1 MSIHSFSPHSFST
14 SSSLPFFDLH
24 TPDSDTL
31 IKSLITKDPTT
42 FINVIHR
49 ITSNSNHSHPHI
61 LPYKAYHIENQASF
75 WKIFIKVEK
84 MEANLLQVLE
94 AKKESDHE
102 FSKAELVRTFY
113 SLLTALD
120 FLHSSNMCHNNLKS
134 ENVLFDKDGNAYLT
148 DIISYNSDNKELAR
162 EYGESKS
169 EAGFN
174 EQEDLLTKDLINM
187 GLIFLMMCE
196 CKRNLRQ
203 PTENVAK
210 AQEFYKQRVHS
221 IRGKY
226 GKDVADLIGLMIMGD
241 VNEKV
246 NVKSL
251 LKFLEN
257 NFCHDVLRLQERNNA
272 VAEAGNQNN
281 MMTESSVN
289 VLRKVPPKLAIT
301 NGNMQEQM
309 MAIRD
314 QFYPRKGSDSATS
327 LSGTTNYLYL
337 PYRCNK
343 SIRNLSKYGVMD
355 NRSLNILKK
364 CNKLGGSLQNL
375 KKVGKKVEFS
385 GIEIVQSDNAVRIPN
400 STRPT
405 KVQQLGWNLSHFANI
420 KEFQIEFTSDTV
432 TCKDLV
438 YFGKSLF
445 RYKELKKLRVGF
457 VCGQTFC
464 DYGMKSLGNAIKK
477 NKYIEDLH
485 LSLNRWVKAT
495 EKGFTS
501 LIRSISK
508 LTKLKRFVL
517 DIEEFQQ
524 IGNISM
530 IELGQDL
537 AKLTHLTELELNFF
551 RCSCISGQQL
561 EILSEYL
568 AKLTNLKK
576 LSINM
581 KQARGMMNMGVTAL
595 GKRLNNLRELREL
608 KLNFLSCDV
617 GETGFDELS
626 MSLRNM
632 KQLNVLELTFGNNDQ
647 VTNKCFEAIGNS
659 LGELSHLRSLKLVFF
674 QCDKLTDVAVYSLA
688 EALDN
693 LANLSELE
701 LNFRWCMQITDSGI
715 TRLGEA
721 FLNLVHLNRLG
732 LSFDGCRISDAGV
745 SKLGQDLAKLQ
756 YLDGFK
762 LEVRDCKGIQGTG
775 ISKLGECLTKLV
787 KLGQIQ
793 LNFCGCGGTY
803 RQRFNEGIISLRKS
817 ISKLPNVTN
826 LDQIAPYC

>member
-1 MSIHSFSPHSFST
+1 MSIHSFSPHSSST
-14 SSSLPFFDLH
+14 SSSLPLFDLH

-31 IKSLITKDPTT
+31 IKSLMTNDPTT
-42 FINVIHR
+42 LINVIHR
-49 ITSNSNHSHPHI
+49 ITSNSNLAHPHI
-61 LPYKAYHIENQASF
+61 LPYKAYHIENESSF
-75 WKIFIKVEK
+75 WKIFIKVDK
-84 MEANLLQVLE
+84 LEANLLQVLNM
-94 AKKESDHE
+94 KKESDQE

-120 FLHSSNMCHNNLKS
+120 YLHSSNMCHNNLKS
-134 ENVLFDKDGNAYLT
+134 ENVVFDKNGNAYLT
-148 DIISYNSDNKELAR
+148 DIISHNSECQDLAR
-162 EYGESKS
+162 EYGTLKD
-169 EAGFN
+169 EANFLQ
-174 EQEDLLTKDLINM
+174 EEDLLTKDLINM

-203 PTENVAK
+203 PTDNIAK

-226 GKDVADLIGLMIMGD
+226 GKDVADLIGLMINGD
-241 VNEKV
+241 VSEKV
-246 NVKSL
+246 NVKTL

-257 NFCHDVLRLQERNNA
+257 NFCHDVLRLQERNA
-272 VAEAGNQNN
+272 VAVPTRNEQN
-281 MMTESSVN
+281 MMIESPVN
-289 VLRKVPPKLAIT
+289 MLRKLPPKLAIT
-301 NGNMQEQM
+301 NGNIQHDM
-309 MAIRD
+309 MAIQD
-314 QFYPRKGSDSATS
+314 HFYPRKGSDSAT
-327 LSGTTNYLYL
+327 LFSGTNYLYL

-343 SIRNLSKYGVMD
+343 SIKNLAKYGVMD
-355 NRSLNILKK
+355 NRSLSILRK

-385 GIEIVQSDNAVRIPN
+385 GIELVQSDNGVRVPN
-400 STRPT
+400 SKRPT

-485 LSLNRWVKAT
+485 LSLNKWVKAT

-524 IGNISM
+524 IGNISVM
-530 IELGQDL
+530 ELGQDL

-551 RCSCISGQQL
+551 RCSSIAGQQL

-617 GETGFDELS
+617 GEASFDELS
-626 MSLRNM
+626 MSLRNL

-647 VTNKCFEAIGNS
+647 VTNKCFEALGGS

-688 EALDN
+688 GALNN
-693 LANLSELE
+693 LVNLHELE

-762 LEVRDCKGIQGTG
+762 FEVRDCKGIQGSG

-793 LNFCGCGGTY
+793 LNFCGCGGNY